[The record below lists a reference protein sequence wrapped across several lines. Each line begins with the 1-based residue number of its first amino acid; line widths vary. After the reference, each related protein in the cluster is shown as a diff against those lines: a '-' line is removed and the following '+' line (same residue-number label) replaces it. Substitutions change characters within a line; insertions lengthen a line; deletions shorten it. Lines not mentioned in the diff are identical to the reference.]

1 MCTQVSNSSSP
12 VLCLHVFRGALRHA
26 PALNGYTSN
35 KHSADAFTK
44 KCHVPWT
51 FTYTFMVYEYVS
63 HREQP
68 WEHHCYKG
76 SWDVPRWHS
85 RCRVQLWAHG
95 YNVPVK
101 KTHFILESIHLPPR
115 VLAHTAGG
123 DIPAAFKTFTVQSRD
138 GKAENL
144 RKWQPDPQK
153 SWIIFLLSGQ
163 PFRHSLAAW
172 HLQTKWQNR
181 SYQTNNGVLFWGGQH
196 HSRDTRWTSAHASL
210 TT

>member
-85 RCRVQLWAHG
+85 RCRVPLWAHG

-101 KTHFILESIHLPPR
+101 KHTSSLNLYISPPCFSSHSWRWHPCSIQ
-115 VLAHTAGG
+115 
-123 DIPAAFKTFTVQSRD
+123 DIYSAVTRWE
-138 GKAENL
+138 GWN
-144 RKWQPDPQK
+144 QK
-153 SWIIFLLSGQ
+153 SRILFLLSGQ

-181 SYQTNNGVLFWGGQH
+181 SYQTNNGVLFWGG